1 MRPFPLLCRPT
12 LADQPTNAA
21 GMVKTRRMSD
31 WGLLRSALDRVDES
45 VRYSWAELEAIV
57 GDLPASAANHRAWW
71 SGDRTHVRAW
81 RAAGF
86 SAEDIV
92 LGHEVTFVRSTCH
105 ADDAAPVDR
114 DSPGRPDLLLVACV
128 KEKLATPA
136 AAQDLYASSLFSKER
151 AYAEASG
158 VPWFILS
165 AEHGLVAPAEWLSPY
180 DRYLPDTPAS
190 FREAWAAWVVERL
203 ELLAG
208 SLRGKTIEIHAGASY
223 VDPLRERLRAKGA
236 TVFAPLH
243 GLSLGQRLAWYSAH
257 NAAPPSSSS
266 AERPMSGAVT
276 SYAALLSQPDDA
288 ISPTAFLAAGPAG
301 LRVPGLYSWWVDQA
315 GADDLTGGIGH
326 EIGPG
331 LIYAGLAGATRWP
344 SGKRS
349 TNTLWARIAG
359 MHLGR
364 RHEFSTFRRT
374 LGAVLADSDLI
385 DEAQLTRWMHA
396 HLRVLAVP
404 FEDVEALGRLETDV
418 LGTLDPPLN
427 LKGMST
433 TPVRL
438 RLKQLRKPFRRRR
451 TDAVT

>member
-12 LADQPTNAA
+12 MADQPTNAA

-45 VRYSWAELEAIV
+45 VRYSWAELQAIV
-57 GDLPASAANHRAWW
+57 GDLPASAARHRGWW

-81 RAAGF
+81 GDAGF
-86 SAEDIV
+86 SVADIV
-92 LGHEVTFVRSTCH
+92 LGQEVTFVRSPLR
-105 ADDAAPVDR
+105 ADDAVPVDR
-114 DSPGRPDLLLVACV
+114 ESPAPSDLLLVACV
-128 KEKLATPA
+128 KEKLPAPA
-136 AAQDLYASSLFSKER
+136 AAQDLYVSTLFRKER
-151 AYAEASG
+151 AYAEPTG

-180 DRYLPDTPAS
+180 DRYLPDTPAAC
-190 FREAWAAWVVERL
+190 REAWAAWVVERL

-208 SLRGKTIEIHAGASY
+208 SLRRKTIEIHAGASY

-257 NAAPPSSSS
+257 NAAPSSSSS
-266 AERPMSGAVT
+266 AERPMSGAAT

-288 ISPTAFLAAGPAG
+288 ISPTDFLAAGPAG
-301 LRVPGLYSWWVDQA
+301 LRGPGLHSWWVDQA
-315 GADDLTGGIGH
+315 GGADLSEGLGH
-326 EIGPG
+326 EIRPG

-344 SGKRS
+344 SGKHS

-364 RHEFSTFRRT
+364 GHEFSTFRRT
-374 LGAVLADSDLI
+374 LGAVLADGDLI
-385 DEAQLTRWMHA
+385 DEAQLTQWM
-396 HLRVLAVP
+396 
-404 FEDVEALGRLETDV
+404 
-418 LGTLDPPLN
+418 
-427 LKGMST
+427 
-433 TPVRL
+433 
-438 RLKQLRKPFRRRR
+438 
-451 TDAVT
+451 